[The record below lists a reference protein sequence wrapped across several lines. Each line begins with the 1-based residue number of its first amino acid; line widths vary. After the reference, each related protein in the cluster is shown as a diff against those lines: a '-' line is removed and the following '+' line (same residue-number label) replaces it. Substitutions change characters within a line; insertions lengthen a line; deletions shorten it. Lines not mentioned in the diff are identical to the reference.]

1 MIEYNCYGGVSTE
14 NVISFSENARHCGIF
29 LPGRF
34 LKNQTRTLNGVRFFI
49 PMHAKKR
56 WRAFCFCQKH
66 TQKLIGCGL

>member
-49 PMHAKKR
+49 PMHAKKDGVR
-56 WRAFCFCQKH
+56 FVFAKNTRKN
-66 TQKLIGCGL
+66 